1 MFRRETVAV
10 SPSRRDLG
18 RLVSA
23 HLAERGAGV
32 SVQSVSHALKAVLA
46 ERGSPWDGTRTA
58 SLAVTI
64 ADDLSGLGPL
74 GPLLREPSVTE
85 VMVNAPD
92 EVYVERDG
100 RIERTRVRF
109 ASDEDIRHLIER
121 VVSPLGLRV
130 DASAPW
136 VDARLPDGSR
146 FHAVVP
152 PIALRGPTVT
162 IRRFSPSLWSVDD
175 LRGMGTL
182 NDRTAVALH
191 AAVRDRR
198 NVLVTGGAG
207 TGKTTVLGVL
217 ARLIPSDERVVTIE
231 DSAELRLGDRHVVAL
246 ECRPPN
252 VEGRGEVALR
262 DLVRCAMRM
271 RPDRLV
277 VGEVRG
283 PEAFD
288 MLQALNT
295 GHAGSMATVHA
306 NGPRDALQRL
316 EMMALQAAPGLS
328 VDAARRLVS
337 VAIELVVHLVRD
349 ADGLRRVA
357 ELAEVRPGDRGPVVK
372 RTVVARPS

>member
-1 MFRRETVAV
+1 MTPGMSSGE
-10 SPSRRDLG
+10 
-18 RLVSA
+18 RL
-23 HLAERGAGV
+23 
-32 SVQSVSHALKAVLA
+32 
-46 ERGSPWDGTRTA
+46 
-58 SLAVTI
+58 
-64 ADDLSGLGPL
+64 
-74 GPLLREPSVTE
+74 
-85 VMVNAPD
+85 
-92 EVYVERDG
+92 
-100 RIERTRVRF
+100 
-109 ASDEDIRHLIER
+109 
-121 VVSPLGLRV
+121 
-130 DASAPW
+130 
-136 VDARLPDGSR
+136 RLPDGSR